1 MPTDPKALVL
11 EVEALMSRYIPQEAR
26 PGSRYMLVA
35 YFEGRGHMTVTSL
48 GTPLELLWF
57 MRSVVERWEQAL
69 TLQPTRPV
77 AQA

>member
-1 MPTDPKALVL
+1 MANDPHALAL

-26 PGSRYMLVA
+26 PGSRYMLIA
-35 YFEGRGHMTVTSL
+35 YFEGRGHLTATSL
-48 GTPLELLWF
+48 GTPLELLGF
-57 MRSVVERWEQAL
+57 MRNVVERWEQAL